1 MDSNEAAKPPLTQ
14 SIETAMKAAGL
25 SEVALCEKA
34 GIARTT
40 FRRHMA
46 TGDTFDLRQL
56 AGVAR
61 ALDMKVSALLAHA
74 ETPAKADAS

>member
-61 ALDMKVSALLAHA
+61 ALDMKVSDLV
-74 ETPAKADAS
+74 ASATVTEAAAA